1 MELPQPGRGVALGG
15 ARASRVDA
23 TAIELYD
30 RLDADYLVETN
41 NGGRVP
47 GQRDRDGDL
56 MAT

>member
-1 MELPQPGRGVALGG
+1 M
-15 ARASRVDA
+15 DA